1 VPPPPESRQNHA
13 LNSRCPLAVYYL
25 TSPIF
30 WPAYRTTEEA
40 LDANV
45 MVVQGLCVSS
55 RCRRKGFGAALMA
68 GIESLASAT
77 FHGPLHVY
85 LSTVGVD
92 NISFYRGQCGYL
104 EITANECAMLP
115 RGFVTTLS
123 SSTASSRRPSDTIH
137 SKMERMQV
145 TWFYKMIP

>member
-1 VPPPPESRQNHA
+1 MVV
-13 LNSRCPLAVYYL
+13 LL
-25 TSPIF
+25 
-30 WPAYRTTEEA
+30 AYRTTTEQA

-55 RCRRKGFGAALMA
+55 WCRRKGFGAALMA

-92 NISFYRGQCGYL
+92 NISFYRGQCGYR

-115 RGFVTTLS
+115 RGFVTTIS
-123 SSTASSRRPSDTIH
+123 SSTASSQPSHTVH
-137 SKMERMQV
+137 SKMERMEV